1 MIEPDEAAENLA
13 MIERTQAE
21 AFEKQ
26 KVPPW
31 FFGGVGLCITSLLF
45 FSELEAHPAIRVA
58 GFVVIFIAEGLLI
71 QLLLQVSGVRWRR
84 STWTRRALAVY
95 SGWLALCL
103 GLGVVCGLAFGWLG
117 WPYPSVL
124 AGLVATTFCVATV
137 RTMERLVLR
146 HSVGRVNL

>member
-1 MIEPDEAAENLA
+1 MIDPDEAAENLA

-31 FFGGVGLCITSLLF
+31 FFGGLGLCITGLLF
-45 FSELEAHPAIRVA
+45 LSELEEHPAIRLA
-58 GFVVIFIAEGLLI
+58 GFIVIFIAEGLLI
-71 QLLLQVSGVRWRR
+71 RLLFQVSGVRWRR
-84 STWTRRALAVY
+84 STWTRPAIAVY
-95 SGWLALCL
+95 LGWFALCL
-103 GLGVVCGLAFGWLG
+103 ALGVACGLAFGRLG

-124 AGLVATTFCVATV
+124 AGLVATAFCVATI

-146 HSVGRVNL
+146 HSIGRVNL